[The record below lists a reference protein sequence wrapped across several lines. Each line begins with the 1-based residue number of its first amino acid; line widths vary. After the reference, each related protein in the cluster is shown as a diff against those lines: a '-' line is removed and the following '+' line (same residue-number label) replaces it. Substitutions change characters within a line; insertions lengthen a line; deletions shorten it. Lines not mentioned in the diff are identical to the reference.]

1 MPRTHMWK
9 FEDRTW
15 VKARVVNSN
24 ACKKQA
30 RSTKKQSHL
39 GEREEWTVRA
49 QKDNCYSAPATG
61 GSELP
66 DYLICQKKKNKKF
79 VFVLNIGK

>member
-15 VKARVVNSN
+15 VKARVVNSD

-30 RSTKKQSHL
+30 RSRKKQSHL
-39 GEREEWTVRA
+39 GEREEGQWRA
-49 QKDNCYSAPATG
+49 QKNNFLSAPATG

-66 DYLICQKKKNKKF
+66 DYLICQKKQNQK
-79 VFVLNIGK
+79 I